1 MTPSL
6 PPAHAEEPSLPGL
19 GLIGAGA
26 FGGFCLPHLRPFFRI
41 HLADPRPD
49 LAELAARHGV
59 RAASLAE
66 AAAQPFVLL
75 AVPVAQVAA
84 TGAAIAPH
92 LRPGALVVDVC
103 SLKLEPLRLLQE
115 VLPGSVD
122 LVGTHPL
129 FGPNSGR
136 DGIAGLRVTVCPG
149 RGRRHRLVARFL
161 ERALA
166 LTVIRSTA
174 EAHDREMAQ
183 VQGLTH
189 LVARLVDSLAL
200 TRPSQTTPSFEQ
212 LMRAVEAV
220 RDDSEALFRAIT
232 QENPFVAPLTARFFA
247 AAREMQARMSPATA
261 PLPLPGMA
269 GEPVEDAA

>member
-1 MTPSL
+1 MTTF
-6 PPAHAEEPSLPGL
+6 PAPADEPSRPGL

-49 LAELAARHGV
+49 LGEIAARHGV

-75 AVPVAQVAA
+75 AVPVAQIAA

-92 LRPGALVVDVC
+92 LRPGTLVVDTC
-103 SLKLEPLRLLQE
+103 SLKLEPLRLLRA
-115 VLPGSVD
+115 VLPASVE

-136 DGIAGLRVTVCPG
+136 HGIAGLRVTVCPG
-149 RGRRHRLVARFL
+149 RGGRHRLVERFL
-161 ERALA
+161 ERALG

-189 LVARLVDSLAL
+189 LVARLVDSLDL
-200 TRPSQTTPSFEQ
+200 PRPSQTTPSFEQ

-220 RDDSEALFRAIT
+220 RDDSEALFRTIT
-232 QENPFVAPLTARFFA
+232 QENPFVTPLTERFFA
-247 AAREMQARMSPATA
+247 TAREMQARMSPGSSAGC
-261 PLPLPGMA
+261 LPGTA
-269 GEPVEDAA
+269 GEAVGDAA